1 MDELIK
7 RLKKSLSDFT
17 AKFTDNEGF
26 FQQGR
31 PTLQPIQQAI
41 SNWASQPQ
49 NYQMANTL
57 TNIPQTINT
66 GLSNLKTNIEMIA
79 NPQTRTDWFR
89 GFTPQIPQQ
98 ISQPIS
104 NLRQNIS
111 LLSNPQSRGTWLSG
125 FMPPTPKP
133 LENLKLNLQLIKRAP
148 DTMIQSIPQS
158 MEDALTQL
166 GKDTGQKL
174 GGKTGATVGEIAGRT
189 VGGLEKGFT
198 TALISPLTSKPLPS
212 KIGDIVG
219 GVGSTALAGET
230 VGFAA
235 LNPVFTTVGTLI
247 TKGRLPTK
255 EELMRS
261 YSEGIEFGS
270 KFAPITKA
278 TTPITSSIFEK
289 YNPQEIKT
297 AVDVMKR
304 LAVKGLGGATSFG
317 TFGYLTSDKTGKGRI
332 KDTIDNAIQGALFDM
347 GMEAVGMAGK
357 PMVEKVKNFIGDFI
371 KLPPEE
377 KWNVLKDVNV
387 GLSVKPTKD
396 ENVRMV
402 SEAVKQGH
410 ITAEEGQAILED
422 LAKQGGKIKIKGK
435 TTPPPT
441 SLPVGESGGEVGKI
455 KIKGSVKPQTDEFL
469 RGLEEDMKKLQSEPP
484 KPPPPPERLNL
495 GQGGAGDKANIN
507 TALNF
512 DRFKQRLIQAL
523 NNINAAKTEGIKT
536 GLQFKDLPKD
546 VSPIDVIKFIENP
559 ENAPK
564 KLEPYI
570 KEVRQVYDQL
580 YNLAKKE
587 GIDMKYVKNYL
598 THIWDKP
605 QDEVAQLYKQYKT
618 KFKFSNERTLPTYEE
633 GIKMGLKPKYSNP
646 AQIIA
651 DYTSR
656 LKQTIEKVNLL
667 RDLEKEGFL
676 VAKRMPGFEPVTVSG
691 IEPKTKIIGEN
702 KIREGV
708 YYAPPEVAA
717 VLRRAF
723 GEQGARP
730 FSLPAKIMSLWQDI
744 KLAGG
749 IPGTPLNAWTFGQV
763 IKEITAGRPIHALKA
778 VVNSMTEEG
787 ANKFF
792 QEHIDDILAMEKR
805 GIGVS
810 SSLNLEN
817 LTGVKNIGEIFKE
830 KGLGGVWHAVVNDP
844 TFKRFSPMLQVD
856 FFSRM
861 RKELINK
868 GYDKELAAD
877 IAAKATKNFYGIV
890 DYGEKALRD
899 KNIEDLITTVFFAPK
914 YREGILNFQL
924 NNIKA
929 LKNPLSPENI
939 YNTRYIIGTVLTYLA
954 YDKLNRMFNGK
965 GLAENPPGTE
975 DKLLIPVSKMTG
987 NENDKTV
994 IGIPIGP
1001 SVLTLPRA
1009 GARAVLRLAK
1019 GDIKGA
1025 IGDVVSTASSIGL
1038 KTIGDI
1044 AMNSDY
1050 FGKPIYDEG
1059 DDLQTATK
1067 KIWQY
1072 LFTQTQHPYIAEIFD
1087 PRNQKDP
1094 AYQRLARAM
1103 ELPLRF
1109 YTEKSLNAKYFFQFQ
1124 NEVLRGLDA
1133 KEKSAY
1139 NSIPKIDE
1147 KDPQD
1152 PNRRILKYQI
1162 YLTYPDV
1169 FKAKQ
1174 AIEIAMAQKLN
1185 KEIDPLYLVDY
1196 ETAKKYMR
1204 YETLPEGSPERKAMN
1219 NVYPELKVLFE
1230 KRAEYFK
1237 RNPMEDVG
1245 QKLAMTQPQ
1254 PSESVKKK
1262 MDEKNWSDPE
1272 VKDYLNALREW
1283 QNTQRIKLGLPSLDQ
1298 YGNIEGTKGFS
1309 FGGSKTKKIKISLKP
1324 PKTKKISIRPKAVR
1338 MPKIKISSKIA
1349 KISLKKIKMSKV
1361 KKPKIKVLTS

>member
-17 AKFTDNEGF
+17 AKLTDNEGF
-26 FQQGR
+26 FQQGK
-31 PTLQPIQQAI
+31 PTLQPIQEAI

-49 NYQMANTL
+49 NYQVANNLTNFADKTQNFITNYPKNYLTKTLPSAVNTL
-57 TNIPQTINT
+57 FSYGKQFGEGVGGSIIAPIETKRIQSITDTNNRIIDA
-66 GLSNLKTNIEMIA
+66 NLKTARKLIQMGKIDEA
-79 NPQTRTDWFR
+79 NKLFERNKQLLEQSNAEINKNLSFLEKGKRNL
-89 GFTPQIPQQ
+89 
-98 ISQPIS
+98 ISGGTKTTMAAIGG
-104 NLRQNIS
+104 NYA
-111 LLSNPQSRGTWLSG
+111 LSNPLQTFIGSNLYGAIGAAGGKDFFKEAGKGIAEQMRIGSVVQFTNPIIAGLIGKSKEAVSNPLFNQLMVRAIGGLGNVTENEFLAKLDQREPTSIDRLQSFALGALLFSQGKKEDWDTLKDNVKNTLIEG
-125 FMPPTPKP
+125 GK
-133 LENLKLNLQLIKRAP
+133 KLNLDVRPHGDVWVIN
-148 DTMIQSIPQS
+148 
-158 MEDALTQL
+158 
-166 GKDTGQKL
+166 KDQADYKYRNWPEYIYQAYRKL
-174 GGKTGATVGEIAGRT
+174 K
-189 VGGLEKGFT
+189 
-198 TALISPLTSKPLPS
+198 S
-212 KIGDIVG
+212 GDYQ
-219 GVGSTALAGET
+219 
-230 VGFAA
+230 
-235 LNPVFTTVGTLI
+235 
-247 TKGRLPTK
+247 
-255 EELMRS
+255 M
-261 YSEGIEFGS
+261 
-270 KFAPITKA
+270 
-278 TTPITSSIFEK
+278 
-289 YNPQEIKT
+289 
-297 AVDVMKR
+297 
-304 LAVKGLGGATSFG
+304 
-317 TFGYLTSDKTGKGRI
+317 
-332 KDTIDNAIQGALFDM
+332 
-347 GMEAVGMAGK
+347 
-357 PMVEKVKNFIGDFI
+357 
-371 KLPPEE
+371 
-377 KWNVLKDVNV
+377 
-387 GLSVKPTKD
+387 GLSIKPTKD
-396 ENVRMV
+396 ENLKMV

-410 ITAEEGQAILED
+410 ITPEEGQAILED

-441 SLPVGESGGEVGKI
+441 NLPVGESGGEVGKI

-469 RGLEEDMKKLQSEPP
+469 KGLEEDMKKLQSEPP
-484 KPPPPPERLNL
+484 QNPPPPEILNL

-523 NNINAAKTEGIKT
+523 NNINASKTEGIKT

-598 THIWDKP
+598 THIWDRP

-691 IEPKTKIIGEN
+691 IEPKAKIIGEN

-723 GEQGARP
+723 GEQGSRP
-730 FSLPAKIMSLWQDI
+730 FSLLAKIMSLWQDI

-778 VVNSMTEEG
+778 VVNSMTQEG

-810 SSLNLEN
+810 TSLNLEN

-844 TFKRFSPMLQVD
+844 TFKRFSPMLQID

-877 IAAKATKNFYGIV
+877 IAAKATKNFYGII
-890 DYGEKALRD
+890 DFGEMALRD

-914 YREGILNFQL
+914 YRESVLNFLL

-954 YDKLNRMFNGK
+954 YDKLNRMFNGR

-975 DKLLIPVSKMTG
+975 DKLLIPVSKITG

-994 IGIPIGP
+994 IGVPIGP

-1009 GARAVLRLAK
+1009 GARAVLRVAK

-1059 DDLQTATK
+1059 DDLPTATK
-1067 KIWQY
+1067 KIAQY
-1072 LFTQTQHPYIAEIFD
+1072 FFTQTQHPYIAEIFD

-1133 KEKSAY
+1133 KEKAAY

-1162 YLTYPDV
+1162 YLTYPNV

-1196 ETAKKYMR
+1196 QTAKKYMR

-1309 FGGSKTKKIKISLKP
+1309 FGGKAKKIKISLKP

-1338 MPKIKISSKIA
+1338 MPKIKISPKMA
-1349 KISLKKIKMSKV
+1349 KISLKKIKTKS

>member
-17 AKFTDNEGF
+17 AKLTDNEGF
-26 FQQGR
+26 IQQGK
-31 PTLQPIQQAI
+31 PTLQPIKQAI
-41 SNWASQPQ
+41 TNWASQPQ
-49 NYQMANTL
+49 NYQVANTL
-57 TNIPQTINT
+57 ANIPQVIKT
-66 GLSNLKTNIEMIA
+66 GLSNLKTNLEMIT
-79 NPQTRTDWFR
+79 NPQTREDWFR

-104 NLRQNIS
+104 NLKQNIS
-111 LLSNPQSRGTWLSG
+111 LLSNPQTREKFLAG
-125 FMPPTPKP
+125 FIPETPKP

-158 MEDALTQL
+158 IEEELTKL
-166 GKDTGQKL
+166 GKEIGRKL
-174 GGKTGATVGEIAGRT
+174 GGERGETIGEIAGRT
-189 VGGLEKGFT
+189 IGGLEKGFT
-198 TALISPLTSKPLPS
+198 TALMSPFTSKPLPS

-255 EELMRS
+255 DELMKS

-270 KFAPITKA
+270 KFAPISKA
-278 TTPITSSIFEK
+278 TTSITSTILSK

-297 AVDVMKR
+297 AVDVIKR
-304 LAVKGLGGATSFG
+304 LAVKGLGGATGFG
-317 TFGYLTSDKTGKGRI
+317 TFGYLTSDKTGQGRI
-332 KDTIDNAIQGALFDM
+332 KDTIDNAIQGALFDI
-347 GMEAVGMAGK
+347 GMEAVGIAGR
-357 PMVEKVKNFIGDFI
+357 PMVEKVKNFIADFI
-371 KLPPEE
+371 KLSPEE
-377 KWNVLKDVNV
+377 KWNVLKNVNV
-387 GLSVKPTKD
+387 GLSVKTTKD
-396 ENVRMV
+396 KNVRMV
-402 SEAVKQGH
+402 SQAVKQGH
-410 ITAEEGQAILED
+410 ITAEEGQAILEE
-422 LAKQGGKIKIKGK
+422 LAKQGGKIKIKRQ

-441 SLPVGESGGEVGKI
+441 NLPVGESRGEVKKI
-455 KIKGSVKPQTDEFL
+455 KIKGVAKPQTDEFL
-469 RGLEEDMKKLQSEPP
+469 KGLEEDMKKLQSEPP
-484 KPPPPPERLNL
+484 KPPPPPEPLNL

-507 TALNF
+507 VALNF

-523 NNINAAKTEGIKT
+523 NNINAAKTEGIKV

-546 VSPIDVIKFIENP
+546 VSPEDAIKFIENP
-559 ENAPK
+559 KNAPK

-570 KEVRQVYDQL
+570 KEVRQMYDQL
-580 YNLAKKE
+580 YDLAQKE
-587 GIDMKYVKNYL
+587 GIDMNYVKNYL
-598 THIWDKP
+598 THIWDRP
-605 QDEVAQLYKQYKT
+605 QEEVAQLYRQFKT
-618 KFKFSNERTLPTYEE
+618 KFKFANDRVLPTYEE
-633 GIKMGLKPKYSNP
+633 GIKMGLKPKYTHP

-651 DYTSR
+651 DYTSK
-656 LKQTIEKVNLL
+656 LKQTIEKIRLL

-676 VAKRMPGFEPVTVSG
+676 VAKKIPGFEPITVSG
-691 IEPKTKIIGEN
+691 IEPKPKIIGEN

-723 GEQGARP
+723 GEQGPRP
-730 FSLPAKIMSLWQDI
+730 FSLPAKIMALWQDI
-744 KLAGG
+744 KLSGG
-749 IPGTPLNAWTFGQV
+749 ILKTPLNAWTFGQV
-763 IKEITAGRPIHALKA
+763 IKEVMAGRPIHALKA
-778 VVNSMTEEG
+778 VLYSMTEEW
-787 ANKFF
+787 ANKYF
-792 QEHIDDILAMEKR
+792 QEHIDDILAMQKR
-805 GIGVS
+805 GIELS
-810 SSLNLEN
+810 TSLSLEN

-830 KGLGGVWHAVVNDP
+830 KGIGGVWERFFNDP
-844 TFKRFSPMLQVD
+844 TFKRFSPMLQID

-861 RKELINK
+861 KKELINK
-868 GYDKELAAD
+868 GYNEELAAD
-877 IAAKATKNFYGIV
+877 IAAKATKNFYGLV
-890 DYGEKALRD
+890 DYGEKVLRD

-914 YREGILNFQL
+914 YRETILNFMI

-929 LKNPLSPENI
+929 LKNPLSSENI
-939 YNTRYIIGTVLTYLA
+939 YNTRFMIGAVLTYLA
-954 YDKLNRMFNGK
+954 YDKLNRMFNGRS
-965 GLAENPPGTE
+965 LIENPPGTE
-975 DKLLIPVSKMTG
+975 DKLLIPVSKITG
-987 NENDKTV
+987 DENDKTV

-1001 SVLTLPRA
+1001 SIFTLPRA
-1009 GARAVLRLAK
+1009 GARAVLRIAK

-1025 IGDVVSTASSIGL
+1025 VGDVISTTTSIGL

-1059 DDLQTATK
+1059 DDLPTATK
-1067 KIWQY
+1067 KIAQY
-1072 LFTQTQHPYIAEIFD
+1072 LFKQTQHPYIAEILD
-1087 PRNQKDP
+1087 PRNQNDP
-1094 AYQRLARAM
+1094 IYQRLSRAM

-1109 YTEKSLNAKYFFQFQ
+1109 YTEKSLNARYFFQFQ
-1124 NEVLRGLDA
+1124 DEVLKELNA
-1133 KEKSAY
+1133 KEKAAY

-1162 YLTYPDV
+1162 YLTYPKV

-1204 YETLPEGSPERKAMN
+1204 YETLPEGSPERKAMA

-1237 RNPMEDVG
+1237 RNPIEEDG
-1245 QKLAMTQPQ
+1245 QKLAMTIPQ

-1262 MDEKNWSDPE
+1262 MEEKNWSDPE

-1283 QNTQRIKLGLPSLDQ
+1283 QNVQRIKLGLPSLDQ
-1298 YGNIEGTKGFS
+1298 YGNIEGTRGFS
-1309 FGGSKTKKIKISLKP
+1309 FGGRKTKKIRISLKP

-1338 MPKIKISSKIA
+1338 IPKIKVSSKIA
-1349 KISLKKIKMSKV
+1349 KISLKRIKSKA
-1361 KKPKIKVLTS
+1361 KKPKIKILTS